1 MSLKEHVSQE
11 LDTLGET
18 ELQQVADYLSFLKFQ
33 NRTRTRPIW
42 DEEKMA
48 ALYAEFADDDRELA
62 EMGMEDY
69 ARGLA
74 REDAR

>member
-1 MSLKEHVSQE
+1 MSLKEHVAQE
-11 LDTLGET
+11 LDALGAA

-33 NRTRTRPIW
+33 SRARSRPVW

-48 ALYAEFADDDRELA
+48 ALYAEFAQEDRELA
-62 EMGMEDY
+62 EAGMEDY